1 MKTFIFA
8 GMLVVFASSASYSNY
23 SMLTCTAESGTVIQV
38 YLNGKLV
45 NKRPNEVVRW
55 KSKDG
60 CNSISVTVFNTSQKS
75 NFSLQRDIE
84 IESGY
89 EVFFKIVSNE
99 CGSLLVTSRRYPLLN
114 TYSYSKKLYTRRFI
128 S

>member
-1 MKTFIFA
+1 MKTIIFA

-45 NKRPNEVVRW
+45 NRRPNEVVRW
-55 KSKDG
+55 KAKDG
-60 CNSISVTVFNTSQKS
+60 CNSISVTVFNTSNKS

-89 EVFFKIVSNE
+89 EQFFKIVSDE

-114 TYSYSKKLYTRRFI
+114 TYSYNKKLYTRRYI

>member
-1 MKTFIFA
+1 MKKFLLA
-8 GMLVVFASSASYSNY
+8 SMLVVIVSSASYSNY
-23 SMLTCTAESGTVIQV
+23 SMLTCTAESGTVIQI

-55 KSKDG
+55 KGKEG
-60 CNSISVTVFNTSQKS
+60 CNSISVIVFNTSNKS

-89 EVFFKIVSNE
+89 EVFFKIVTDE
-99 CGSLLVTSRRYPLLN
+99 CGSLLVTSKRYPLLN
-114 TYSYSKKLYTRRFI
+114 SYSYNKKLYTRRYI